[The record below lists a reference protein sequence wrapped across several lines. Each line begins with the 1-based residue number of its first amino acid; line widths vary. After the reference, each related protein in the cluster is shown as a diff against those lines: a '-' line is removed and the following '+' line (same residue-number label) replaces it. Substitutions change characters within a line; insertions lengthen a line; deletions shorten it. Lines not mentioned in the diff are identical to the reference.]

1 VAKPRQQSLAETL
14 GQRVRAVLMAVGA
27 ALYALTVIGA
37 ALALSFLALLVVAAF
52 RGGEEGAVALAV
64 AWLSRAIPWTVV
76 LGALSALL
84 YSSYRRRTSSAGIFA
99 FFMGNVLAAG
109 AGGLL
114 IGLVLR

>member
-1 VAKPRQQSLAETL
+1 MTRAPSFAE
-14 GQRVRAVLMAVGA
+14 RVRAVLMTVGA

-37 ALALSFLALLVVAAF
+37 ALALSFVGLLVAAAL
-52 RGGEEGAVALAV
+52 RGGGEGAVDLALS
-64 AWLSRAIPWTVV
+64 WLKGALPGTVV

-84 YSSYRRRTSSAGIFA
+84 YGAYRRRTSTAGIFA

-114 IGLVLR
+114 LAMLLR